1 MSAIKE
7 RIFGAITVMS
17 EKDAQRLWNLIS
29 TEFSG
34 HSWNDIETVS
44 PDDWDKK
51 MLNNLDSPDC
61 HEFVSSED
69 AMKELGLN

>member
-17 EKDAQRLWNLIS
+17 DEDARRLWNLIS

-34 HSWNDIETVS
+34 HSWEDIETVS
-44 PDDWDKK
+44 PDDWDIK
-51 MLNNLDSPDC
+51 MLNI
-61 HEFVSSED
+61 
-69 AMKELGLN
+69 